1 MTNRANDLDRDLREL
16 FRLGAEFIDL
26 EPSRARK
33 ALAKARRRILRNV
46 VIAAAALALI
56 GLGTMEISRAVSTG
70 TLRRTPADT
79 NSPTGPPASPA
90 EVVADIEVGGNPPFL
105 AAGGGYL
112 WVLDGSGKAILRV
125 ETNSHAVT
133 RIPFGGNLIGHPA
146 VGFGSLWVANPDV
159 SPSSG
164 APQQTRSSDA
174 PTAPKEPSQPPR
186 PSPWL
191 QRIDLG
197 TGVATGIALPE
208 GADPYQVVAGKEALW
223 LGDTGGRLYR
233 VDPDTNAIIE

>member
-1 MTNRANDLDRDLREL
+1 E
-16 FRLGAEFIDL
+16 
-26 EPSRARK
+26 
-33 ALAKARRRILRNV
+33 
-46 VIAAAALALI
+46 
-56 GLGTMEISRAVSTG
+56 GL
-70 TLRRTPADT
+70 
-79 NSPTGPPASPA
+79 
-90 EVVADIEVGGNPPFL
+90 
-105 AAGGGYL
+105 
-112 WVLDGSGKAILRV
+112 
-125 ETNSHAVT
+125 
-133 RIPFGGNLIGHPA
+133 LIGHPA

-208 GADPYQVVAGKEALW
+208 SADPYQVVARMRCGSVTPAAAC
-223 LGDTGGRLYR
+223 TASTPTPMRS
-233 VDPDTNAIIE
+233 